1 MTPLFSVISHQ
12 VTGCAAHG
20 QGLATT
26 KRSLCLSIGGTHK
39 ALRRCANGE
48 IMLLIKRVRQR

>member
-12 VTGCAAHG
+12 VTGCAPHG

-26 KRSLCLSIGGTHK
+26 KRFLCLSIGGTHK
-39 ALRRCANGE
+39 ALRLRANDE